1 MSLEFS
7 EQLIE
12 ILSENV
18 AVFSENVGW
27 MGLTGS
33 TGWLIVAVS
42 WDVLSVV
49 EEIVDLWRLL
59 KFILSENVAAFSENV
74 AWLGPTGW
82 TEWLAVEVGSGVEE
96 ELLDLA
102 SLS

>member
-1 MSLEFS
+1 MVS
-7 EQLIE
+7 EQLIG

-27 MGLTGS
+27 MGPSGL

-42 WDVLSVV
+42 WDVSSVA
-49 EEIVDLWRLL
+49 EEVVDITILFKL
-59 KFILSENVAAFSENV
+59 LSENVAVFSENV

-82 TEWLAVEVGSGVEE
+82 TEWLAVEDSSVEE
-96 ELLDLA
+96 ELVALA
-102 SLS
+102 SSS